1 MYTAAASIVVIIAL
15 GDMLLYNRKKRNE
28 FYASMKREYAQQL
41 AEARAAVAAG
51 NATYDQLEWLAIEAE
66 AKHIDSN
73 KNKPVWRRF
82 KEAVYESF
90 SLQEQRGGKLK
101 IVGAEFAEGD
111 KEDGADRD
119 GVMKAVQELV
129 ELKRKEK
136 AARADDGQ
144 LDSLPADTMQLP
156 AGGVLDELGEKTAQ
170 DAKAASKSWWSWAT
184 GR

>member
-1 MYTAAASIVVIIAL
+1 MCTAAASVVVIIAL

-28 FYASMKREYAQQL
+28 FYAEMKREYAQQL

-66 AKHIDSN
+66 AEQLDKN
-73 KNKPVWRRF
+73 KSKPVWRRL
-82 KEAVYESF
+82 KDSVYGSF

-111 KEDGADRD
+111 KSDEVERE
-119 GVMKAVQELV
+119 GVVKAVEEMV

-136 AARADDGQ
+136 GARAGGRQSD
-144 LDSLPADTMQLP
+144 QLP
-156 AGGVLDELGEKTAQ
+156 PRGVLDELGEKAAA
-170 DAKAASKSWWSWAT
+170 DAKQASKSWWSWAT